1 MVMASFSGRVTSAAT
16 GRSLNNVRIMIDSS
30 PHEVVDIAALSW
42 GDGDFELDLP
52 DPGNYGVKF
61 VADGYRSKIVNVSVG
76 ETDEKIEVSLETTTD
91 GGT

>member
-1 MVMASFSGRVTSAAT
+1 MAMASFSGRVTSAAT

-52 DPGNYGVKF
+52 PRFSNTIT
-61 VADGYRSKIVNVSVG
+61 ACQRH
-76 ETDEKIEVSLETTTD
+76 
-91 GGT
+91 